1 MSRNSHSSSTW
12 KSSAAFWVLTHS
24 VMVAPGA
31 IFTVSGRTGSEPMA
45 SRRVESRSSARFGL
59 EASTR
64 IRPCFGAMAAK
75 VADLRIKARGRKVC
89 TMSSLSWSRS
99 FL

>member
-1 MSRNSHSSSTW
+1 M
-12 KSSAAFWVLTHS
+12 
-24 VMVAPGA
+24 GA
-31 IFTVSGRTGSEPMA
+31 IFTEAGRTGSEPMA

-64 IRPCFGAMAAK
+64 ISPWAGAMAAK
-75 VADLRIKARGRKVC
+75 VVDLRMKARGRKVW
-89 TMSSLSWSRS
+89 TISSFNWSRS